1 MRKPKGHLITLD
13 DYNSNEKHF
22 YYIQDIKNTL
32 SKYKLNNIGKKKDLQ
47 ENLFKFFDKLNFYNK
62 NIDTII
68 GCQRIVKRNLNKK
81 KVETQGEGIL
91 DKTKCSNQEDF
102 YTLDNVMDIEDKYFF
117 SYREANHI
125 YFFDIRSFGKLLKN
139 DGKNPYTR
147 NDIPEEAIKMFN
159 KRIKQLKDNGVVID
173 EIVEKL
179 SKEQIFNNRVLTVFQ
194 KIDMLNVI
202 AGGVDIKWFTDLNI
216 LQLKMFYKVLED
228 IWNYRTQLPA
238 QKKQEIVPNES
249 MFPYRVMDI
258 YNLTKKRLIQK
269 IILKE
274 IDKLVSS
281 AESDEDKRTG
291 AYLVLTGLVEVSIP
305 CMEALPWLV
314 QVA

>member
-13 DYNSNEKHF
+13 DYNNNAKQF

-32 SKYKLNNIGKKKDLQ
+32 SKFRINNVGKKKELQ
-47 ENLFKFFDKLNFYNK
+47 ETLFKFFDKLNFYNK

-68 GCQRIVKRNLNKK
+68 SCQQKIRKKLNYR

-91 DKTKCSNQEDF
+91 DKSKCSNQEDF
-102 YTLDNVMDIEDKYFF
+102 YTLDNIMELEDKYFF
-117 SYREANHI
+117 SYRESNHI
-125 YFFDIRSFGKLLKN
+125 YFFDIRSFKKLLQN
-139 DGKNPYTR
+139 DSKNPYTR
-147 NDIPEEAIKMFN
+147 NDIPDDAIKMFN
-159 KRIKQLKDNGVVID
+159 KRIAYLKENNIVIE
-173 EIVEKL
+173 EIIEKL
-179 SKEQIFNNRVLTVFQ
+179 SKEQIFNNRVLTIFQ

-202 AGGVDIKWFTDLNI
+202 AGGVDIKWFLDLNI
-216 LQLKMFYKVLED
+216 LQLKTLYKSLED
-228 IWNYRTQLPA
+228 IWNYRTQLSP
-238 QKKQEIVPNES
+238 QKKHEIVPNES

-258 YNLTKKRLIQK
+258 YNLNKKKLIQK

-291 AYLVLTGLVEVSIP
+291 GYLVLTGLVEVSIP

>member
-32 SKYKLNNIGKKKDLQ
+32 SKYGLNNIGKKKELQ
-47 ENLFKFFDKLNFYNK
+47 EKLFKFFDNLNFYNK
-62 NIDTII
+62 NIDII
-68 GCQRIVKRNLNKK
+68 INCQRRVKTILNKK
-81 KVETQGEGIL
+81 KCETQGEGIL
-91 DKTKCSNQEDF
+91 DKSKCSNQEDF
-102 YTLDNVMDIEDKYFF
+102 YTLDNIMDLEDKYFF
-117 SYREANHI
+117 SYREDKHV

-147 NDIPEEAIKMFN
+147 NDIPEEAKTMFY
-159 KRIKQLKDNGVVID
+159 KRIEHLKKNNIVID

-179 SKEQIFNNRVLTVFQ
+179 SKEQIFNNRILTVFQ

-202 AGGVDIKWFTDLNI
+202 AGGVDIKWFTDLNM
-216 LQLKMFYKVLED
+216 LQLKMYYKILED
-228 IWNYRTQLPA
+228 IWNYRTQLPP
-238 QKKQEIVPNES
+238 QKKQEIVPNVS
-249 MFPYRVMDI
+249 MFPYRVMDV
-258 YNLTKKRLIQK
+258 YNLNKKRLIQK
-269 IILKE
+269 ILLKE

-281 AESDEDKRTG
+281 ADSDEDKRTG

>member
-13 DYNSNEKHF
+13 DYNNNAKQF

-32 SKYKLNNIGKKKDLQ
+32 SKYRLNNVGKKKELLDT
-47 ENLFKFFDKLNFYNK
+47 LFKFFDKLNFYNK
-62 NIDTII
+62 NLDII
-68 GCQRIVKRNLNKK
+68 IKCQQKIRKKLNYR

-91 DKTKCSNQEDF
+91 DKSKCSNQEDF
-102 YTLDNVMDIEDKYFF
+102 YSLDSIMELEDKYFF
-117 SYREANHI
+117 SYRESNHI
-125 YFFDIRSFGKLLKN
+125 YFFDIRSFKKLLQN

-147 NDIPEEAIKMFN
+147 NDIPDEAIKMFN
-159 KRIKQLKDNGVVID
+159 KRLAYLKENNIVIE

-179 SKEQIFNNRVLTVFQ
+179 SKEQIFNNRVLTIFQ

-202 AGGVDIKWFTDLNI
+202 AGGVDINWFLDLNI
-216 LQLKMFYKVLED
+216 LQLKMLYKSLED
-228 IWNYRTQLPA
+228 IWNYRTQLPP

-249 MFPYRVMDI
+249 MFPYRVMDV
-258 YNLTKKRLIQK
+258 YNLNKKKLIQK

-281 AESDEDKRTG
+281 AVSDEDKRTG

>member
-32 SKYKLNNIGKKKDLQ
+32 SKYRINNVGKKKELQ
-47 ENLFKFFDKLNFYNK
+47 EKLFNFFDKLNFYNK
-62 NIDTII
+62 NIDII
-68 GCQRIVKRNLNKK
+68 VNCQRRIKNNLNKRRC
-81 KVETQGEGIL
+81 ETQGEGIL
-91 DKTKCSNQEDF
+91 DKSKCSNQEDF
-102 YTLDNVMDIEDKYFF
+102 YTLDNIMELEDKYFF
-117 SYREANHI
+117 SYREDKHI
-125 YFFDIRSFGKLLKN
+125 YFFDIRSFRKLLKN

-147 NDIPEEAIKMFN
+147 TDIPEEAINMFN
-159 KRIKQLKDNGVVID
+159 KRIEQLKENNIVID

-194 KIDMLNVI
+194 KIDLLNVI

-216 LQLKMFYKVLED
+216 LQLKMYYKVLED
-228 IWNYRTQLPA
+228 IWNYRTQLPP

-249 MFPYRVMDI
+249 MFPYRVMDV
-258 YNLTKKRLIQK
+258 YNLNKKRLIQK
-269 IILKE
+269 ILLKE

-281 AESDEDKRTG
+281 AENDEDKRTG